1 MKMIINKRRRHF
13 YLSRQAVEE
22 KDCHSKSTMC
32 CAMFGK
38 GTPPP
43 LLQTYLL
50 SPPPPIL
57 FAQGEGIAYLNNLSI
72 SANLAIFPPAALF
85 PPFSRNAV
93 SISFLF
99 CAWISNT
106 LSSMLP
112 SITKR
117 QTVVGRFCPRRC
129 TRSTAWSSIAGAHQE
144 SARITWLAATRLS
157 PTEQTARLASMI
169 VHSGSDS
176 RADIAASRT
185 SVDILPSMRASL

>member
-1 MKMIINKRRRHF
+1 MTIHKRRRPF
-13 YLSRQAVEE
+13 IYPDKAVKEE
-22 KDCHSKSTMC
+22 NCHSKNLSC
-32 CAMFGK
+32 VFQCFEK
-38 GTPPP
+38 ERH
-43 LLQTYLL
+43 LHYSKRTY
-50 SPPPPIL
+50 SFSPIL

-117 QTVVGRFCPRRC
+117 QTVVGRF
-129 TRSTAWSSIAGAHQE
+129 
-144 SARITWLAATRLS
+144 
-157 PTEQTARLASMI
+157 
-169 VHSGSDS
+169 
-176 RADIAASRT
+176 
-185 SVDILPSMRASL
+185 

>member
-1 MKMIINKRRRHF
+1 MGYCLRLSPLAQDDFSLPFSKDDSKPPSPSSPSKLTKENDNTQKASPF
-13 YLSRQAVEE
+13 YLSRQSGRRGKFATPNLSCVFQCSE
-22 KDCHSKSTMC
+22 KERHLHYSKR
-32 CAMFGK
+32 
-38 GTPPP
+38 
-43 LLQTYLL
+43 TY
-50 SPPPPIL
+50 SFSPIL

-117 QTVVGRFCPRRC
+117 QTVVGRF
-129 TRSTAWSSIAGAHQE
+129 
-144 SARITWLAATRLS
+144 
-157 PTEQTARLASMI
+157 
-169 VHSGSDS
+169 
-176 RADIAASRT
+176 
-185 SVDILPSMRASL
+185 